1 MPITHL
7 PAQGYRRMRWK
18 NGAGTT
24 TEIAVSPPGA
34 GLDEFEWRLAI
45 ADLERP
51 GPFSSF
57 PGVERLLMVLPPGE
71 VALTI
76 DGTERALPPLEVLR
90 FAGESVVSASLAAGP
105 ARDLNLMLRRGRVD
119 AGMGAVTLE
128 GKRRLPLDG
137 RRAVLCSIEG
147 SVHLELGGERS
158 VLRPLDS
165 AIVVSDDPEAEV
177 TVSSDQRA
185 VFAHIRFRPPNK
197 G

>member
-7 PAQGYRRMRWK
+7 PADGYRRMSWK

-24 TEIAVSPPGA
+24 SEIAVSPAGA
-34 GLDEFEWRLAI
+34 RLEEFDWRLAI
-45 ADLERP
+45 ADLEHS

-71 VALTI
+71 VTLAI
-76 DGTERALPPLEVLR
+76 DGTKRALQPLEVLR
-90 FAGESVVSASLAAGP
+90 FAGESVVSASLAGP

-128 GKRRLPLDG
+128 GERRLPLDG
-137 RRAVLCSIEG
+137 RLTVLCSIEG
-147 SVHLELGGERS
+147 SVQIELGGERAALS
-158 VLRPLDS
+158 QLDS
-165 AIVVSDDPEAEV
+165 AIVESDDPEAEV
-177 TVSSDQRA
+177 MVGSDRRA
-185 VFAHIRFRPPNK
+185 VFAHIRFRPPTK

>member
-7 PAQGYRRMRWK
+7 PAEGYRRMPWK

-24 TEIAVSPPGA
+24 SEIAVFPAGA
-34 GLDEFEWRLAI
+34 SLDEFEWRLAI
-45 ADLERP
+45 ADLDRS

-57 PGVERLLMVLPPGE
+57 PGVDRLLMVLPPGD
-71 VALTI
+71 VALSI
-76 DGTERALPPLEVLR
+76 DGTERVLPPLEVLR
-90 FAGESVVSASLAAGP
+90 FAGESAVSASLAAGP

-128 GKRRLPLDG
+128 GERRLPLDG
-137 RRAVLCSIEG
+137 RRTVLCSIEG
-147 SVHLELGGERS
+147 GIHLELGGERA

-165 AIVVSDDPEAEV
+165 AIVVSDDPEAEIV
-177 TVSSDQRA
+177 VGSDQRA
-185 VFAHIRFRPPNK
+185 VFAHIRFRPPRR